1 MRDARTFKKRPG
13 VGTLVIVHG
22 YTDKPFRAVVKDYDQ
37 CDQDDMCVTRLG
49 RRPPGVNRKTAE
61 IKLTRRKPVRIS
73 LTATT
78 ATQCQH
84 INPMNTDELPGPESR
99 LGYAGTFI
107 FAGEIVAVKAKGF
120 GRGCNARV
128 LKLGAPGLASVCE
141 IEITRPGA
149 NCRAGWA
156 AGNRLNL
163 CAGWLEGEKI

>member
-1 MRDARTFKKRPG
+1 
-13 VGTLVIVHG
+13 
-22 YTDKPFRAVVKDYDQ
+22 
-37 CDQDDMCVTRLG
+37 
-49 RRPPGVNRKTAE
+49 
-61 IKLTRRKPVRIS
+61 
-73 LTATT
+73 
-78 ATQCQH
+78 
-84 INPMNTDELPGPESR
+84 MNTDKLPGPESR

-107 FAGEIVAVKAKGF
+107 FSGEIVAVKAKGF

-128 LKLGAPGLASVCE
+128 LKLGAPGVASVCE